1 MKILLCAI
9 VALPLVLFGVESVS
23 SSNLKSD
30 KTNATNQK
38 MLDSKGESSD
48 SKDKSKSDSTAPKDK
63 SKDKSAESS
72 LESQDKSLVESPS
85 KSPKTSLDKSPLDS
99 LESPTTKEE
108 SGWMIGIGAI
118 MGGPIGSATSN
129 IGKSLGTSQKRFDYG
144 LEVLLGHKTF
154 FGDSGIFGMRLYID
168 YNYRKSRGVEMSSH
182 ILGLNID
189 TLFNFTQSE
198 IFKFGAL
205 LGVRSGIGFG
215 RFNGCIV
222 YDGEQYCGG
231 NLDIEWSAD
240 LNVGARFVIYDHNAF
255 ELLLQPRFGLWVLK
269 GKNSMYG
276 IVRYVYTF

>member
-1 MKILLCAI
+1 
-9 VALPLVLFGVESVS
+9 
-23 SSNLKSD
+23 
-30 KTNATNQK
+30 
-38 MLDSKGESSD
+38 
-48 SKDKSKSDSTAPKDK
+48 
-63 SKDKSAESS
+63 
-72 LESQDKSLVESPS
+72 
-85 KSPKTSLDKSPLDS
+85 
-99 LESPTTKEE
+99 
-108 SGWMIGIGAI
+108 

-168 YNYRKSRGVEMSSH
+168 YNYRKSRGVDMTSH

-189 TLFNFTQSE
+189 TLWNFTQGE
-198 IFKFGAL
+198 VFKIGML
-205 LGVRSGIGFG
+205 IGVRSGIGFG
-215 RFNGCIV
+215 QFNGCII

-255 ELLLQPRFGLWVLK
+255 ELLLQPRFGLGVLK

-276 IVRYVYTF
+276 IMRYVYTF

>member
-38 MLDSKGESSD
+38 MLYSKGKSSD
-48 SKDKSKSDSTAPKDK
+48 SKDKSKSDSTAPNDK
-63 SKDKSAESS
+63 SKDKSVESS

-85 KSPKTSLDKSPLDS
+85 KSPQTSQDKSPPES

-108 SGWMIGIGAI
+108 SGWMIGVGFL
-118 MGGPIGSATSN
+118 MGGPVGKTQGFGAYLDGSA
-129 IGKSLGTSQKRFDYG
+129 KRFHYG

-154 FGDSGIFGMRLYID
+154 FDDGGIFGMRLYLD
-168 YNYRKSRGVEMSSH
+168 YNYRKTRGTDMSAH
-182 ILGLNID
+182 FVGLNID

-198 IFKFGAL
+198 IFKFGML
-205 LGVRSGIGFG
+205 LGVRSGIGYG
-215 RFNGCIV
+215 LGDMYKMEI
-222 YDGEQYCGG
+222 D
-231 NLDIEWSAD
+231 LDWTAD

-255 ELLLQPRFGLWVLK
+255 ELLLQPRFGLWILK